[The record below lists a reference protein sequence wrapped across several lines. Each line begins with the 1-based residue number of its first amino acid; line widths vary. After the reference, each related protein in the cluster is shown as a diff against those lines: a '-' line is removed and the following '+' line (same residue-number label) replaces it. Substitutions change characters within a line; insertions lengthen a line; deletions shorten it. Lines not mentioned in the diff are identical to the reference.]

1 MSEKKVLVLLGEG
14 FEEIETVAPVDLLR
28 RAEIS
33 CRLVSCEEGRWVKGR
48 CGMRLEADRSLSEVS
63 KSALFDG
70 VVVPGGP
77 GVGRLR
83 KNEEVLELLKRHAA
97 AGKLIGAICAAP
109 TVLLAAGILPGP
121 RYTGHFSIV
130 ETLPDLIDDQ
140 AVVVDDKIITSRGA
154 GTAVHFGLAL
164 VSALA
169 GPDVAKGVAASI
181 HHQGAWKS

>member
-28 RAEIS
+28 RAGVV
-33 CRLVSCEEGRWVKGR
+33 CRLVSCEASRWVKGR

-63 KSALFDG
+63 KTALFDG

-77 GVGRLR
+77 GVARLR
-83 KNEEVLELLKRHAA
+83 ENEAVLELLRRHAA

-109 TVLLAAGILPGP
+109 TVLMAAGILPGP

-130 ETLPDLIDDQ
+130 DTLPELVSDQ
-140 AVVVDDKIITSRGA
+140 AVVVDGPIVTSRGA

-164 VSALA
+164 IEELVGA
-169 GPDVAKGVAASI
+169 DVAEGVAASI
-181 HHQGAWKS
+181 HHQKSWGA